1 MQCYAMRWKTL
12 PLLLTI
18 LLPMFAA
25 GAMADSPA
33 PTVIVVDSS
42 GSMAAQLDGEARLDT
57 ARHALADLLEK
68 WPADA
73 PVGVIA
79 YGHRR
84 ASDCKDIEE
93 LVPIGPVDPKAI
105 EGIVGHLQRGM
116 RLTAMIQ
123 DAELQLMSDSLNVAL
138 TPRVRMAAAA

>member
-1 MQCYAMRWKTL
+1 MILKRLAQAFL
-12 PLLLTI
+12 LSLLLSATG
-18 LLPMFAA
+18 AA
-25 GAMADSPA
+25 ADSPA

-105 EGIVGHLQRGM
+105 EK
-116 RLTAMIQ
+116 RLTDLRAR
-123 DAELQLMSDSLNVAL
+123 AK
-138 TPRVRMAAAA
+138 TPLSASPQAADDLLKK